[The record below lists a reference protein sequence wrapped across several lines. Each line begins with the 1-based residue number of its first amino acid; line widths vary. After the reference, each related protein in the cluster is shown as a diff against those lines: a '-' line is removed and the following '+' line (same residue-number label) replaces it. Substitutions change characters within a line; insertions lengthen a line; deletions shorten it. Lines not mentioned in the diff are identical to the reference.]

1 MIIDILQSRVCV
13 GKHRQE
19 PPQSIYANIS
29 LKDKKNT
36 RGNRELIDLKD

>member
-29 LKDKKNT
+29 LKDIKKTQEETEN
-36 RGNRELIDLKD
+36 